1 MRLEVYCHRK
11 YTRRIMVERERRK
24 LLTIRLND
32 EERDALERVAA
43 HSGLGIS
50 DTMRQLI
57 RSAAAQL
64 GNKRS
69 VVWRVSVKKR
79 KAE

>member
-1 MRLEVYCHRK
+1 VYCHKK
-11 YTRRIMVERERRK
+11 YTGGDMVERERRK

-32 EERDALERVAA
+32 EEREALERVAA

-64 GNKRS
+64 GDKRS
-69 VVWRVSVKKR
+69 IVWRVSARKR
-79 KAE
+79 RSD